1 MKRQRPVVFLDLY
14 CGAGGYSTGFAEA
27 MRELGLTFYEIAVN
41 HWLRAIQTMQSNHPD
56 VRALQMDIDAATP
69 DDIDADVIDL
79 LHASPSCTHHSR
91 AKGGKPRSN
100 QLRSQPNE
108 IWKFVD
114 NKHVRRITIENV
126 PEFIK
131 WGPLTADG
139 RPIKRKEGDC
149 FNAWLQQFTARGYV
163 YDWRIV
169 NCADYGDATS
179 RKRFFLQAVKLGCGL
194 KIRWPEP
201 THAENPQ
208 PDLFGHELK
217 RWRGV
222 NECLD
227 YSDIGSSIFGRKN
240 PLAHNTLRRV
250 AIGLRKYCGID
261 FQIDMLGAGEDDESR
276 VLPLTKPLRTQHTNN
291 RTMIVRPFLVK
302 LNNHATVEDVADP
315 LTTVTTSG
323 NHHALCT
330 PFIMNNN
337 ENNVPK
343 PCDKPLVTLTTG
355 NHAYLCQPFIL
366 KMRNNQNCAKVEEPL
381 SAISCSGAHHELCQ
395 PIIVEITNNGK
406 ARKIKQP
413 IGTQTSKDHFALVRS
428 FVLGQQGG
436 AQLRPDAEPC
446 PTVATGGAIRKVDVA
461 ILDMSR
467 PGGHDSGHVRFANQ
481 PLQTLTTCDNV
492 QGVFAVLEDG
502 RLLDVRIRMLKPS
515 ELAAAHS
522 FPKDYK
528 LSGTRADQ
536 VKQIGNSVPV
546 RTAKAI
552 VKAMFSK

>member
-1 MKRQRPVVFLDLY
+1 MSRPITFVDLY
-14 CGAGGYSTGFAEA
+14 CGCGGMSTGAHEA
-27 MRELGLTFYEIAVN
+27 FHELGLPFREIAIN
-41 HWLRAIQTMQSNHPD
+41 HWLRAIQTMQANHPD
-56 VRALQMDIDAATP
+56 VLALKMDIEAATAK
-69 DDIDADVIDL
+69 DIGVKVIDL
-79 LHASPSCTHHSR
+79 LHASPSCTHFSR
-91 AKGGKPRSN
+91 AKGDKPRDD

-114 NKHVRRITIENV
+114 NIHVRRITIENV
-126 PEFIK
+126 PEFVD
-131 WGPLTADG
+131 WGPVTAEG
-139 RPIKRKEGDC
+139 KIIKRKKGNC
-149 FNAWLQQFTARGYV
+149 FNAWLQQFTARGYT
-163 YDWRIV
+163 YEYRIL

-179 RKRFFLQAVKLGCGL
+179 RKRFFLQAVKHGCG
-194 KIRWPEP
+194 KIKWPEP

-208 PDLFGHELK
+208 PDLFGRELK

-227 YSDIGSSIFGRKN
+227 YSDIGHSIFGRKN

-261 FQIDMLGAGEDDESR
+261 FQIDMLGAGENDESR
-276 VLPLTKPLRTQHTNN
+276 ILPLTKPLRTQHTNN

-323 NHHALCT
+323 NHHALCS
-330 PFIMNNN
+330 
-337 ENNVPK
+337 
-343 PCDKPLVTLTTG
+343 
-355 NHAYLCQPFIL
+355 PFIL
-366 KMRNNQNCAKVEEPL
+366 KMRNNQDCASVDEPL
-381 SAISCSGAHHELCQ
+381 SAIACSGAHHELCQ

-413 IGTQTSKDHFALVRS
+413 IGTQTSKDHFAIVRS

-436 AQLRPDAEPC
+436 ATLRPDGEPC

-467 PGGHDSGHVRFANQ
+467 PGGHDSGHVRSAKQ

-522 FPKDYK
+522 FPQGYK

-536 VKQIGNSVPV
+536 VKQIGNSIPV
-546 RTAKAI
+546 QTAKAI
-552 VKAMFSK
+552 VKAIFTK